1 MLFSKL
7 FCIYVKYGAL
17 YMGFIIKEEKRQCRG
32 QVFREELAAHR
43 KNYNIFR
50 LYRFTKLHTRVIL
63 FSAPS

>member
-43 KNYNIFR
+43 KNSHSFFR
-50 LYRFTKLHTRVIL
+50 ELHTRVIL
-63 FSAPS
+63 SSVLS